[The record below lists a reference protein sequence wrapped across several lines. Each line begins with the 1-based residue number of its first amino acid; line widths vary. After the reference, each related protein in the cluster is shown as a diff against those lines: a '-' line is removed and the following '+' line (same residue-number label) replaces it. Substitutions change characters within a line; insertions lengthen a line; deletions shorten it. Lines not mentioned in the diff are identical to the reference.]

1 MKQRMLAAVLALMM
15 TLSLNSPVFATGETE
30 GEGET
35 PTVTETEPETGDEGN
50 EPESE
55 PETGDE
61 GEEPESEPETG
72 DEGEEPESEPETG
85 DEGGEPESEPETGDE
100 VEEPKSEPETG
111 DEGDEPESE
120 PETGD
125 EGEEPDNEP
134 ETGDEGEEPES
145 EPETGDEGNEPESE
159 PETGDEGEEPESEP
173 ETGDDE
179 ELENG
184 EDVSMGTDVSG
195 SMLLPEI
202 DTLAGEPYIQVT
214 VPTNTSILINPYQ
227 MDYEL
232 EDGTICNDPIIGEP
246 GVIESESNVPLSISV
261 EAIGTSDSGETVFT
275 TSDISP
281 DETRKAVFMYL
292 ELQSSVDGLTPDFDW
307 SSAYDADQ
315 HLLITE
321 STRSMSDMLVMDEA
335 TEDTPA
341 YAMFRMS
348 GQVVST
354 PTYMWNDDDAV
365 SVHLVFTFK
374 PLI

>member
-35 PTVTETEPETGDEGN
+35 PSVTETEPETGDEGN
-50 EPESE
+50 EPGS
-55 PETGDE
+55 
-61 GEEPESEPETG
+61 
-72 DEGEEPESEPETG
+72 
-85 DEGGEPESEPETGDE
+85 
-100 VEEPKSEPETG
+100 
-111 DEGDEPESE
+111 
-120 PETGD
+120 
-125 EGEEPDNEP
+125 EP

-159 PETGDEGEEPESEP
+159 PESGDEGNEPESEP
-173 ETGDDE
+173 ETGDEGNEPESEPETGDEGDEPETGNDEDDE

-202 DTLAGEPYIQVT
+202 DTLAEEPYIQVT
-214 VPTNTSILINPYQ
+214 VPTSASILINPYQ

-232 EDGTICNDPIIGEP
+232 ADGTICNDPIIGEP

-281 DETRKAVFMYL
+281 DETQKAVFMYL

-335 TEDTPA
+335 TQDTSS

-354 PTYMWNDDDAV
+354 PTYMWNSNDAV

-374 PLI
+374 PMV